1 MSKGVTGLLIP
12 IDWIEDWKEDF
23 TDEQVGIIVRALAD
37 YQTTGMMYSGEDKM
51 IKIVI
56 KNCYRVID
64 NNLGKYEQKAKRK
77 SADERLEILSY
88 YFENKEKE
96 NFSFQYIA
104 DETKIP
110 KTTVQRDY
118 QCWINNKQKT
128 TNNKQLTINNM
139 DQSMDQLILDRD
151 GPDQFGPI
159 LDQNFKAPQ
168 ELLRLVKLQEEGE

>member
-104 DETKIP
+104 YIQILLFFCLCSFALNT
-110 KTTVQRDY
+110 Q
-118 QCWINNKQKT
+118 NNYPHIFV
-128 TNNKQLTINNM
+128 LCH
-139 DQSMDQLILDRD
+139 
-151 GPDQFGPI
+151 
-159 LDQNFKAPQ
+159 
-168 ELLRLVKLQEEGE
+168 LQTL